1 MKAHIAKNQFA
12 GTPTVLAWNLSAGD
26 QGKLAGMAPAFG
38 MRVVHLTMA
47 DAGKTVAQLLGEPGG
62 PAPAE
67 LPAPPA
73 DTPALLLAGFRRQD
87 AETLVD
93 LLGQAQV
100 NAPLKALETP
110 TNRRW
115 TFASLLAHLA
125 AEHAA
130 YTAAGKKEAAGPDAA
145 K

>member
-1 MKAHIAKNQFA
+1 M
-12 GTPTVLAWNLSAGD
+12 
-26 QGKLAGMAPAFG
+26 
-38 MRVVHLTMA
+38 
-47 DAGKTVAQLLGEPGG
+47 
-62 PAPAE
+62 
-67 LPAPPA
+67 
-73 DTPALLLAGFRRQD
+73 
-87 AETLVD
+87 D

-130 YTAAGKKEAAGPDAA
+130 YTAAQDAA
-145 K
+145 APDKAE